1 MRAPAISSIANPNK
15 SALTGSTERTTLK
28 TRSPEKKDERSSFV
42 STSSSKPRKP
52 IFGSD
57 FFKFLRHLAQSGDIA
72 FIVATKSPLNEL
84 YRRDE
89 SSTSGFS
96 NVFTTLKLG
105 ELAEG
110 EASDLVGKPRNGHAF
125 SSNEVEQILA
135 LAGRHPYWLNYLCA
149 QAYKAKQAGRLDR
162 KAFDAIE
169 ARLN

>member
-28 TRSPEKKDERSSFV
+28 TRSPEKKDERSSFCLDEFEQAAEAD
-42 STSSSKPRKP
+42 
-52 IFGSD
+52 FGSD

-89 SSTSGFS
+89 ELASRFS

-135 LAGRHPYWLNYLCA
+135 LAGRHPYINSLCA
-149 QAYKAKQAGRLDR
+149 QAYEASRRADSGSAKPSMRSKQG
-162 KAFDAIE
+162 
-169 ARLN
+169 